1 MENKEIDVISFLEIN
16 EITLPKRLI
25 NKILDKQFYSELNL
39 CKYIEELVLEHTSNF
54 LFPNHYIAFYP
65 QVEEFKASK
74 DTICNLSGAVIRK
87 GETYYCYHPLI
98 EDLSDNKV
106 YTISKK
112 VKASLG
118 YQDNFPMTLAE
129 YEEWY
134 YKLKNAYYNESDEI
148 DFYLLS
154 VECGDAA
161 FEVVELK
168 KNTKEHKM
176 KLIRKEIKKLE
187 KLKIKLMHNMHLMID
202 TIEIENKI
210 KKLDL
215 RINNL
220 SNNLTILYNETT
232 KR

>member
-1 MENKEIDVISFLEIN
+1 MKNNEIDILSFLEIN

-25 NKILDKQFYSELNL
+25 NKILDKKFYSELNL
-39 CKYIEELVLEHTSNF
+39 YKYIEELILEYTSNF

-65 QVEEFKASK
+65 QVKEFKASK
-74 DTICNLSGAVIRK
+74 DTICNLSGAVIKK
-87 GETYYCYHPLI
+87 GEIYYCYHPLI
-98 EDLSDNKV
+98 EDLDDNKI
-106 YTISKK
+106 YTISKNI
-112 VKASLG
+112 KASLG
-118 YQDNFPMTLAE
+118 YQDKFPMTLAE

-154 VECGDAA
+154 IECGNTA

-176 KLIRKEIKKLE
+176 KLIRRKIKNLE
-187 KLKIKLMHNMHLMID
+187 KLKSKLMHNIHLMLD
-202 TIEIENKI
+202 TTDIEKKV

-215 RINNL
+215 RISKL
-220 SNNLTILYNETT
+220 SKNLTILHNETT

>member
-1 MENKEIDVISFLEIN
+1 MENNEIDVISFLENN
-16 EITLPKRLI
+16 EITLPKRLV
-25 NKILDKQFYSELNL
+25 NRILDKKFYNELKL
-39 CKYIEELVLEHTSNF
+39 YKYIEELILEHTSNF

-65 QVEEFKASK
+65 QVKEFKASK
-74 DTICNLSGAVIRK
+74 DTICNLSGAVIKK
-87 GETYYCYHPLI
+87 GEMYYCYHPLI

-118 YQDNFPMTLAE
+118 YQDKFPTTLAH

-154 VECGDAA
+154 VECGDTA
-161 FEVVELK
+161 FEVIELK
-168 KNTKEHKM
+168 KNSKEHKI

-187 KLKIKLMHNMHLMID
+187 KLKLKLIHNMLLILD
-202 TIEIENKI
+202 PIEIENEI

-215 RINNL
+215 RINKL
-220 SNNLTILYNETT
+220 SNNLTILHNETT